1 MLFIEENMNQKTKQL
16 LCIGLISVV
25 LWGCGSSAEY
35 TTAKIAIEEENWVKA
50 EEYLIKSLEVEP
62 DNPEVM
68 VQLGYHVHAKKREWA
83 KMNDLFDRAVGVD
96 PAAKMN
102 SRPISEIVKNY
113 RAMFWA
119 ESYNSAVRKFN
130 GYKGSNDKLEL
141 NEAIDLFNQ
150 SVEIDPSEGQTYAIL
165 ATCYYELGDNE
176 SAIANGKKASELLP
190 NEFQPNMTLGQIL
203 SFSGNKE
210 EAIGYIKKAIE
221 IDPTSSNA
229 IRTLATLYYDLG
241 DKEKSVETFQAAIKM
256 ETDKKLKANLY
267 FNLGVLNMQL
277 NNFQDAEDSFLDA
290 YDLNPDDTEALI
302 GIAQTFENA
311 EKWRR
316 ASKFYREL
324 ITLEPENPAHY
335 KGMARVLMKQ
345 GDPEGATRYF
355 EKAKKLGG

>member
-1 MLFIEENMNQKTKQL
+1 MNKKTKQL

-176 SAIANGKKASELLP
+176 SAISNGKKASELLP

-229 IRTLATLYYDLG
+229 I
-241 DKEKSVETFQAAIKM
+241 
-256 ETDKKLKANLY
+256 
-267 FNLGVLNMQL
+267 
-277 NNFQDAEDSFLDA
+277 
-290 YDLNPDDTEALI
+290 
-302 GIAQTFENA
+302 
-311 EKWRR
+311 
-316 ASKFYREL
+316 
-324 ITLEPENPAHY
+324 
-335 KGMARVLMKQ
+335 
-345 GDPEGATRYF
+345 
-355 EKAKKLGG
+355 

>member
-1 MLFIEENMNQKTKQL
+1 MNRVIKQL
-16 LCIGLISVV
+16 LGTGLIAMV

-35 TTAKIAIEEENWVKA
+35 TTAKMAIKEENWEKA
-50 EEYLIKSLEVEP
+50 EEYLIKALEVEP
-62 DNPEVM
+62 ENAEVM
-68 VQLGYHVHAKKREWA
+68 VQIGYHVHAKKRQWA
-83 KMNDLFDRAVGVD
+83 KMNALFDRAVKAD

-119 ESYNSAVRKFN
+119 ENYNNAVQKYNEFM
-130 GYKGSNDKLEL
+130 GSRDKSTLE
-141 NEAIDLFNQ
+141 EAVDLFNQ
-150 SVEIDPSEGQTYAIL
+150 TVEIDSSEGQTYAIL
-165 ATCYYELGDNE
+165 ANCYYELGDSE
-176 SAIANGKKASELLP
+176 SAIISGKKASELMP

-210 EAIGYIKKAIE
+210 EAIVYIKKALE

-241 DKEKSVETFQAAIKM
+241 EKEKSVTTFEAAIKA

-277 NNFQDAEDSFLDA
+277 DNFQAAEDSFLDA
-290 YDLNPDDTEALI
+290 YDLNPDDTEALV

-311 EKWRR
+311 EK
-316 ASKFYREL
+316 
-324 ITLEPENPAHY
+324 
-335 KGMARVLMKQ
+335 
-345 GDPEGATRYF
+345 
-355 EKAKKLGG
+355 